1 MAESHQFLTELSACN
16 TSIFYFQ
23 DNNLSKSQWIFTI
36 FCTCIDIMEICFGIA
51 YWQIS
56 SNFDRDICPRRYNGG
71 VLSFQ
76 VLFSVDFKI
85 VNKIKI

>member
-1 MAESHQFLTELSACN
+1 
-16 TSIFYFQ
+16 
-23 DNNLSKSQWIFTI
+23 
-36 FCTCIDIMEICFGIA
+36 MEICFGIA